1 MKVGKVTMRRLNN
14 SNPLPAIIFPPYSLL
29 KISVDPITMWSPC
42 YPRCQTGLSSA
53 EEKANTVLFSSL
65 VQYSPSSDS
74 VEDLDLSDA
83 VLDYINHVLMEE
95 DADDRASTLRD
106 SPALQAAE
114 RSLYDVI
121 GQQYPLPDQPSI
133 ETNSLDSPDLDEDI
147 ILCPDWI
154 FDPDFDRCPIDS
166 GCRSSC
172 SSSSSSG
179 ATRIS
184 SGINQTAGAEKIF
197 PSGSN
202 FTFRSP
208 NPILTVDTRFES
220 RGKKNPYSDESVG
233 PGDERSS
240 KVSAVCSESTV
251 SPEMFDEVLLTS
263 PKKNESKT
271 TTTTTTSSTNNHDG
285 RQPKG
290 RKNRAKKRA
299 SNKRIVV
306 DLTNLLTLCAQ
317 SIAADDHTSARE
329 FLTRI
334 RNHSSP
340 SGDGT
345 QRLAHYFADC
355 LEARI
360 SGGPHVRTSFDNLP
374 ATAAAAL
381 RAYHLY
387 LSTCPFRKVSNFFA
401 NRAIANASGKATR
414 LHVIDF
420 GITYG
425 FQWPCFL
432 ERLSARPGGPPSL
445 RITGIDLPCRG
456 FRPSERVEETGR
468 RLVGYAEVFRV
479 PFEFNAIAR
488 KWETITLEDLK
499 IDADEVLVVNSLFR
513 MRSLADETVVE
524 EESPSPRDGVLN
536 LVRRMNPAL
545 FVLGIMNG
553 AHGGPFFRPRFRE
566 AMFHYSAL
574 FDMLDVNVGPDVV
587 HERVLLERGVFG
599 RQAMNV
605 IACEGCERVER
616 PETYRKWQ
624 ARMVRAG
631 FEQIPLDREIM
642 GMAREKVE
650 SCYHKD
656 FLVDED
662 GDWML
667 QGWRGRV
674 LYALSSWRPACC
686 DNGLKGTV
694 WEKEMGKCIFCSIHL
709 EKVKDC
715 KFHNRKFSGLVFK

>member
-1 MKVGKVTMRRLNN
+1 MDQSFSGYCVNTIDK
-14 SNPLPAIIFPPYSLL
+14 SSYSTL
-29 KISVDPITMWSPC
+29 
-42 YPRCQTGLSSA
+42 
-53 EEKANTVLFSSL
+53 
-65 VQYSPSSDS
+65 DS

-95 DADDRASTLRD
+95 DADDRACVLRD

-133 ETNSLDSPDLDEDI
+133 ETNLLHSPDLDEDI
-147 ILCPDWI
+147 ILCPDWL
-154 FDPDFDRCPIDS
+154 FDPDFDCCPIDS
-166 GCRSSC
+166 GSQSSC

-184 SGINQTAGAEKIF
+184 SGINETAGAEKFI
-197 PSGSN
+197 PRGSN
-202 FTFRSP
+202 FTVRSP
-208 NPILTVDTRFES
+208 NPIVTVDTRFES
-220 RGKKNPYSDESVG
+220 RGRKNPYSDESVG
-233 PGDERSS
+233 PAEERSS
-240 KVSAVCSESTV
+240 KLSAVCSESTV
-251 SPEMFDEVLLTS
+251 SPDMFDEVLLTS
-263 PKKNESKT
+263 PRKNEFK
-271 TTTTTTSSTNNHDG
+271 TTSSSSSSVNHDG

-290 RKNRAKKRA
+290 RKSRAKKRG

-306 DLTNLLTLCAQ
+306 DLRNLLTLCAQ

-334 RNHSSP
+334 RKHSTP
-340 SGDGT
+340 AGDGM
-345 QRLAHYFADC
+345 QRLAHYLADC

-360 SGGPHVRTSFDNLP
+360 SGGPRVRTSFDNLP
-374 ATAAAAL
+374 AMAAAAL

-401 NRAIANASGKATR
+401 NRAITNALGAATR
-414 LHVIDF
+414 LHVVDF
-420 GITYG
+420 GIMYG

-432 ERLSARPGGPPSL
+432 ERLSARRGGPPSL

-468 RLVGYAEVFRV
+468 RLAGYAEAFRV

-488 KWETITLEDLK
+488 KWETITLDDLK
-499 IDADEVLVVNSLFR
+499 IEVDEVLVVNSLFR

-524 EESPSPRDGVLN
+524 EESPRDAVLN
-536 LVRRMNPAL
+536 LIRRMNPAL

-553 AHGGPFFRPRFRE
+553 AHGGPFFAPRFRE
-566 AMFHYSAL
+566 ALFHYSAL
-574 FDMLDVNVGPDVV
+574 FDMLDVNVGPDV

-605 IACEGCERVER
+605 IACEGSERVER

-624 ARMVRAG
+624 ARIMRAG
-631 FEQIPLDREIM
+631 FEQFPLDREIM
-642 GMAREKVE
+642 DMAREKVE

-674 LYALSSWRPACC
+674 LYALSSWKPAC
-686 DNGLKGTV
+686 
-694 WEKEMGKCIFCSIHL
+694 
-709 EKVKDC
+709 
-715 KFHNRKFSGLVFK
+715 